1 MLPCRALVE
10 HLVLILHG
18 VMHYPELTSYL
29 SKYQGVKASAAARTD
44 IHTAR
49 EAAREAARPSLS
61 CRLVALSPRA

>member
-29 SKYQGVKASAAARTD
+29 SKDQGVKASAAARTD

-49 EAAREAARPSLS
+49 EAARPSLS
-61 CRLVALSPRA
+61 CRLVASSLNSKGKR